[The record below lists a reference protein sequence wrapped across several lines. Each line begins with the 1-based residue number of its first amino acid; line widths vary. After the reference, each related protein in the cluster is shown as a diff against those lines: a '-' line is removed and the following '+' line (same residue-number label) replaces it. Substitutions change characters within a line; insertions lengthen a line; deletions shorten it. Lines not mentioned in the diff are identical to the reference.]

1 MSYNSDDYEQRSQ
14 TKGPEDEYVPEAD
27 GVIESNYDSI
37 CDSFDDMNLRE
48 TLLRGIY
55 AYGFEKPSAIQQRA
69 IIPCIGGRDVIAQAQ
84 SGTGKT
90 ATFSIAILERLDLRV
105 NKCQALVLA
114 PTRELAQQIQK
125 VVLALGD
132 YMNAQC
138 HACIGGTVV
147 REDMRKLEAG
157 VHVVVGTPGRVFD
170 MINRRALDPTH
181 IKMFVL
187 DEADEMLSRGFKDQ
201 IYDVFRHMPSE
212 IQVILL
218 SATMPADVLEVTHRF
233 MRNPV
238 RILVKKEELTLE
250 GIRQFYV
257 QVEREDWKLDTLCDL
272 YETLTIT
279 QAVIFCNTRRK
290 VDWLTEKMHARDFT
304 VSAMHGDMDQKE
316 RDVIMREFRSGSSRV
331 LITTD
336 LLARGIDVQQVS
348 LVINYDLPANR
359 ENYIHRIGRGGR
371 FGRKGVA
378 INFVTQDDVRTL
390 SDIEQ
395 FYNTTI
401 EEMPMNV
408 ADLL

>member
-1 MSYNSDDYEQRSQ
+1 VFCREWNPPSDQ
-14 TKGPEDEYVPEAD
+14 GPPGTDPGGD
-27 GVIESNYDSI
+27 IESNWDQI
-37 CDSFDDMNLRE
+37 VDTFDDMNLRE
-48 TLLRGIY
+48 DLLRGIY

-69 IIPCIGGRDVIAQAQ
+69 IIPCIKGYDVIAQAQ

-90 ATFSIAILERLDLRV
+90 ATFAISILELVDISKL
-105 NKCQALVLA
+105 NCQALVLA

-125 VVLALGD
+125 VVIALGD
-132 YMNAQC
+132 YLDAQC
-138 HACIGGTVV
+138 HACIGGTSV
-147 REDMRKLEAG
+147 RSDIAKLEMG
-157 VHVVVGTPGRVFD
+157 QHIVVGTPGRVHD
-170 MINRRALDPTH
+170 MIQRKALDTRH

-201 IYDVFRHMPSE
+201 IYDVFRKLPST

-218 SATMPADVLEVTHRF
+218 SATMPVDVLEVTKRF
-233 MRNPV
+233 MREPV

-250 GIRQFYV
+250 GIRQFYI
-257 QVEREDWKLDTLCDL
+257 QVEKEEWKLDTLCDL

-279 QAVIFCNTRRK
+279 QAVIFVNTRRK
-290 VDWLTEKMHARDFT
+290 VDWLTEKMHSRDFT
-304 VSAMHGDMDQKE
+304 VSAMHGDMDQKD
-316 RDVIMREFRSGSSRV
+316 RDIIMREFRSGSSRV

-378 INFVTQDDVRTL
+378 INFLTRDDERML
-390 SDIEQ
+390 KDIEV
-395 FYNTTI
+395 FYNTQV

-408 ADLL
+408 ADLI